1 MDTRLSFDMFVPT
14 RVSCGR
20 PVRTNG
26 YLARTGKQLQNAG
39 VEYVMFDRVEAN
51 SLKDTVRVGS
61 RVARK
66 TDSELPLNLSYPYD
80 YRRNR
85 VGTGCRMRDYPS

>member
-26 YLARTGKQLQNAG
+26 YWACTGKQLQNAG

-51 SLKDTVRVGS
+51 SLKDTVMAVS

-66 TDSELPLNLSYPYD
+66 TDSGLPLTLSCPYD

-85 VGTGCRMRDYPS
+85 VGTGCVITHPE

>member
-20 PVRTNG
+20 PVWTNG
-26 YLARTGKQLQNAG
+26 YLACRRKQLQNAG

-51 SLKDTVRVGS
+51 PLKDTVRVGS
-61 RVARK
+61 RVARE

-85 VGTGCRMRDYPS
+85 VGIGCLITHPE